1 MRQHY
6 QGSRS
11 PELSGEALQS
21 WDEYSFNF
29 GLIGTKYICIAEF
42 RVGTMEGV
50 HVGMHGLGPLNW
62 LGKKVVMRVTQQ
74 NFTQVLEVLG
84 KDIIMQEFIKL
95 SIVEHFGLK
104 IFTNVLR

>member
-1 MRQHY
+1 M
-6 QGSRS
+6 
-11 PELSGEALQS
+11 
-21 WDEYSFNF
+21 
-29 GLIGTKYICIAEF
+29 LIGSKYICFTEF

-104 IFTNVLR
+104 IFTNVLL